1 MSLSR
6 SIILSLVTL
15 STVLSLVSVPVRA
28 QEGELAAQDSKAQV
42 NLRSLAN
49 TQAEIVATGN
59 VGDRIQ
65 ILSTLTR
72 KEGQVWYRVKVVRT
86 GQVGWVRGDLIKVL
100 GASKTSTSAKTAAKV
115 ASKKNAATPAKLTAS
130 VPLSPPKSVTKS
142 LASPQKA
149 TGPAIAST
157 PPKESTKAAADPLK
171 AEANESPAAIKAIA
185 APSVVIVSFQTPT
198 YAVRIF
204 SEAGQLRLNLFNR
217 KSQQLALDS
226 VAVESKNSGEQTVYR
241 YGSDLKVTVAV
252 PTKGVP
258 TLTTIAL
265 GNTLQEEAETAPAAV
280 NTAPKQ

>member
-1 MSLSR
+1 MLLSR

-15 STVLSLVSVPVRA
+15 STVLSLVSLPVRA
-28 QEGELAAQDSKAQV
+28 QEGELAAQDTKAQV
-42 NLRSLAN
+42 NLRALAN

-65 ILSTLTR
+65 ILSTLTS
-72 KEGQVWYRVKVVRT
+72 KDGQVWYRVKVART

-115 ASKKNAATPAKLTAS
+115 ASKKIAATPAKLTAS

-149 TGPAIAST
+149 TGPAIDAASS
-157 PPKESTKAAADPLK
+157 KESTKADPLK
-171 AEANESPAAIKAIA
+171 AKANESPAVVKAIA

>member
-6 SIILSLVTL
+6 SIILSFITL
-15 STVLSLVSVPVRA
+15 LTLVSLPSRA
-28 QEGELAAQDSKAQV
+28 QEGELAAQDAKAQV

-49 TQAEIVATGN
+49 TQAELVAMGR
-59 VGDRIQ
+59 VGDRVQ
-65 ILSTLTR
+65 IISTMNS
-72 KEGQVWYRVKVVRT
+72 KDGQTWYRVKVLRT
-86 GQVGWVRGDLIKVL
+86 GQIGWVRGDLIKVF
-100 GASKTSTSAKTAAKV
+100 GASKASPSSKTAAKGDFR
-115 ASKKNAATPAKLTAS
+115 KNAAAATPAKLAAS
-130 VPLSPPKSVTKS
+130 VPLSPPKSIKS
-142 LASPQKA
+142 LALPQRA
-149 TGPAIAST
+149 TGSAIA
-157 PPKESTKAAADPLK
+157 AAPIAPAK
-171 AEANESPAAIKAIA
+171 TSVAPVKPEENVSPAAAAVAVKAIA

-226 VAVESKNSGEQTVYR
+226 VAVESKNSGEKTVYS

-252 PTKGVP
+252 PTKGTP

-280 NTAPKQ
+280 NTAPK